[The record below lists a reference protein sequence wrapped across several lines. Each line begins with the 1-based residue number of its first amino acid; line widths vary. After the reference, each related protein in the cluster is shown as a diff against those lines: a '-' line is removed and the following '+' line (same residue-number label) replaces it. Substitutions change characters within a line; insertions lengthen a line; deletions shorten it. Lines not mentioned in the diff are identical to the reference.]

1 MIENIIFDLGGVLI
15 TDVPLWEIA
24 GELSERFS
32 IPADELHSYLYP
44 TPHWT
49 RLTSGQIS
57 EDEYWDSFLKLAKI
71 DVDKTELKKRVR
83 LELRP
88 LEENATVLPLLK
100 PRYRL
105 AALSNHAKEW
115 AEFMQSEFDF
125 FGNFDQIIFSCDV
138 GLRKPDPEIYQMT
151 MTRLDSPPDKCLFV
165 DDKKRNTVAA
175 EALGMRALTLD
186 MSAALGDQLLRLGI
200 ELGKRSA

>member
-15 TDVPLWEIA
+15 TDVPLEKIA
-24 GELSERFS
+24 RELSERFS
-32 IPADELHSYLYP
+32 VPADKLHSYLYP

-71 DVDKTELKKRVR
+71 DIDKAELKKRVR

-88 LEENATVLPLLK
+88 LDENAKVLPLLK
-100 PRYRL
+100 NRYRL

-115 AEFMQSEFDF
+115 AQFMQSEFDF
-125 FGNFDQIIFSCDV
+125 FGNFDQIVFSCDI
-138 GLRKPDPEIYQMT
+138 GLRKPDPEIYQRT
-151 MTRLDSPPDKCLFV
+151 VTRLGSQPDRCLFV
-165 DDKKRNTVAA
+165 DDKMRNTDAA
-175 EALGMRALTLD
+175 KALGMRVLTLD
-186 MSAALGDQLLRLGI
+186 RSAALADQLLRLGI

>member
-1 MIENIIFDLGGVLI
+1 MIENIIFDLGGVLV

-24 GELSERFS
+24 EELSERFS

-57 EDEYWDSFLKLAKI
+57 EDEYWDGFLKLAKI
-71 DVDKTELKKRVR
+71 DIDKTELKKRVR

-88 LEENATVLPLLK
+88 LEENAKVLPLLK
-100 PRYRL
+100 TRYRL

-115 AEFMQSEFDF
+115 AEFMQSEFEF
-125 FGNFDQIIFSCDV
+125 FGNFEQIIFSCDV
-138 GLRKPDPEIYQMT
+138 GLRKPDPKIYQMT
-151 MTRLDSPPDKCLFV
+151 MTKLGSSPDRCLFV
-165 DDKKRNTVAA
+165 DDKKRNTDAA
-175 EALGMRALTLD
+175 EALGMGTLTLNR
-186 MSAALGDQLLRLGI
+186 AAGLRGQLLRLGI
-200 ELGKRSA
+200 ELGRPAT

>member
-1 MIENIIFDLGGVLI
+1 MIDNIIFDLGGVLI
-15 TDVPLWEIA
+15 TDVPLEKIA
-24 GELSERFS
+24 RELSERFS
-32 IPADELHSYLYP
+32 VPADKLHSYLYP

-71 DVDKTELKKRVR
+71 DLDKAELKRRVR
-83 LELRP
+83 SELRP
-88 LEENATVLPLLK
+88 LEENAKVLPLLK
-100 PRYRL
+100 TRYRL

-125 FGNFDQIIFSCDV
+125 FNNFDQIIFSCDV

-165 DDKKRNTVAA
+165 DDKKRNTDAA
-175 EALGMRALTLD
+175 EALGIRALNLD
-186 MSAALGDQLLRLGI
+186 RSAALGDRLMRLGI
-200 ELGKRSA
+200 KLGERSA

>member
-15 TDVPLWEIA
+15 TDVPLEKIA
-24 GELSERFS
+24 RELSQRVS
-32 IPADELHSYLYP
+32 IPADKLHSYLYP

-57 EDEYWDSFLKLAKI
+57 EDEYWDSFLELAKI
-71 DVDKTELKKRVR
+71 DLDKAELKERVR

-88 LEENATVLPLLK
+88 LEENAKVLPQLK
-100 PRYRL
+100 TRYRL

-125 FGNFDQIIFSCDV
+125 FGNFEQIIFSCDV

-151 MTRLDSPPDKCLFV
+151 MRRLDSPPDTCLFV
-165 DDKKRNTVAA
+165 DDKERNTVAA

-186 MSAALGDQLLRLGI
+186 RSAPLSDQLMRVGI
-200 ELGKRSA
+200 ELGKRGA

>member
-1 MIENIIFDLGGVLI
+1 MIESIIFDLGGVLI

-49 RLTSGQIS
+49 RLTSGQIT
-57 EDEYWDSFLKLAKI
+57 EDEYWDNFLRLARV

-88 LEENATVLPLLK
+88 LEENARVLPLLK
-100 PRYRL
+100 PRYKL

-115 AEFMQSEFDF
+115 AEFMQKGFDF
-125 FGNFDQIIFSCDV
+125 FGSFDQIIFSCDV
-138 GLRKPDPEIYQMT
+138 GLRKPDPRIYELALT
-151 MTRLDSPPDKCLFV
+151 KLGSAPEECLFV
-165 DDKKRNTVAA
+165 DDKKRNTDAA
-175 EALGMRALTLD
+175 DALGMRTLTLD
-186 MSAALGDQLLRLGI
+186 RAAGLRGQLLLLGI
-200 ELGKRSA
+200 DLGQPAT